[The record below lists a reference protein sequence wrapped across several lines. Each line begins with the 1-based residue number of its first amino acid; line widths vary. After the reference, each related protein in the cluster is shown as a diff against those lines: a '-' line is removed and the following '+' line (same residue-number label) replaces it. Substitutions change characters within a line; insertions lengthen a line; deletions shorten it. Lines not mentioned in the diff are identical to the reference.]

1 MHDAITSSEFS
12 NLLCAVFPVASPKPG
27 PKSSPKSDLKYGSG
41 IAAAVSGGADSLAL
55 TLLLGQWC
63 KSNDVALTALT
74 VDHGLRPE
82 AKDEALQIGRWLKK
96 YDIRH
101 VVLNWQGAKPSRN
114 IQDRARIAR
123 YQLMGKWC
131 QNNDVDNLFLGHHE
145 GDQAET
151 FLIRLFRGSGV
162 DGLSAMR
169 EISDFPV
176 PLARRG
182 NVHLCR
188 PLLTVTK
195 KRLEATLRQM
205 NQPWIEDPSNQN
217 ENYTRIKVRKLLRD
231 SEIEGLNAQ
240 RMAQT
245 AARMGRVQSLL
256 QAMTAGLTQEAV
268 TVYPEG
274 YMQVNMAKLM
284 SAHEEIALR
293 CLSSLVKKMSGSRY
307 IPRFSRVEALYNNL
321 KQVDFPGQTLGGCLV
336 SSIKATSGTDHIII
350 SREIAAIEHK
360 IDLENCVPYLWDQR
374 FEIDNIGGARLVKKL
389 ELAEW
394 RRLCS
399 DYPDLKKLKLPK
411 KILYSLPCMILMN
424 GDVIL
429 PNFIPGFEE
438 KGFKAIFRSGYEKNG
453 LDMKKTGW
461 I

>member
-1 MHDAITSSEFS
+1 M
-12 NLLCAVFPVASPKPG
+12 
-27 PKSSPKSDLKYGSG
+27 
-41 IAAAVSGGADSLAL
+41 AVSGGADSLAL
-55 TLLLGQWC
+55 ALLLGQWC
-63 KSNDVALTALT
+63 KSNDIALTALT

-82 AKDEALQIGRWLKK
+82 AKDEALQVGQWLKK

-101 VVLNWQGAKPSRN
+101 MVLNWQGVKPSRN

-123 YQLMGKWC
+123 YQLMGEWC
-131 QNNDVDNLFLGHHE
+131 QNNDVNNLFLAHHE

-169 EISDFPV
+169 GISDFPV
-176 PLARRG
+176 PLG
-182 NVHLCR
+182 PGHNVLLCR

-205 NQPWIEDPSNQN
+205 DQPWIEDPSNQN
-217 ENYTRIKVRKLLRD
+217 ESYTRIKVRKMLQD
-231 SEIEGLNAQ
+231 SEIEGLNDH

-274 YMQVNMAKLM
+274 YMQVNMSRLM

-293 CLSSLVKKMSGSRY
+293 CLSSLVKKISGRRY
-307 IPRFSRVEALYNNL
+307 PPRFSRVEALYNNL
-321 KQVDFPGQTLGGCLV
+321 KQEDFSGQTLGGCLV
-336 SSIKATSGTDHIII
+336 SSIRAASGTDHITI

-360 IDLENCVPYLWDQR
+360 IDLENCGSYLWDQR
-374 FEIDNIGGARLVKKL
+374 FEIETSGEGRLVKKL

-399 DYPDLKKLKLPK
+399 DYADLKKLKLPK
-411 KILYSLPCMILMN
+411 RILYSLPCMILMN

-438 KGFKAIFRSGYEKNG
+438 KGFKAVFLSGDEQNG
-453 LDMKKTGW
+453 A
-461 I
+461 